1 MNVRRGRR
9 PSGAEDRR
17 PNRPQTGGSA
27 STGRFARDHHFWGDR
42 QSVCQG
48 GDLAAWDRG
57 PDDRSGGWAR
67 AAKRVPAGA
76 YWGRNL
82 DAFNDILRG
91 GFGTP
96 EEGFVIRWINS
107 DQAREHLGYG
117 ETVKRFEEMFWECH
131 PENKDHVYGMLTE
144 ARAGKGETV
153 FDQLIEII
161 RTHGPG
167 GEEADD
173 NVHLA
178 LL

>member
-1 MNVRRGRR
+1 MLQELTLD
-9 PSGAEDRR
+9 GAKMTSLNAFYE
-17 PNRPQTGGSA
+17 QVS
-27 STGRFARDHHFWGDR
+27 
-42 QSVCQG
+42 QV
-48 GDLAAWDRG
+48 L
-57 PDDRSGGWAR
+57 
-67 AAKRVPAGA
+67 VPGA

-131 PENKDHVYGMLTE
+131 PESKDHVYGMLTE

-167 GEEADD
+167 GEKADD